1 MPKKYDAIIGTS
13 GNQYKNGPLAGMMM
27 GELIDKVENHNFD
40 HDNHPLHFKLPKS
53 GITIDTSFYSRNREV
68 NPESSFSVNG

>member
-13 GNQYKNGPLAGMMM
+13 GNQYKNAPLVGMMM
-27 GELIDKVENHNFD
+27 SELIDKVENQNLD
-40 HDNHPLHFKLPKS
+40 HDNHPHPFKLPET
-53 GITIDTSFYSRNREV
+53 GISIDMSFFSRNREV